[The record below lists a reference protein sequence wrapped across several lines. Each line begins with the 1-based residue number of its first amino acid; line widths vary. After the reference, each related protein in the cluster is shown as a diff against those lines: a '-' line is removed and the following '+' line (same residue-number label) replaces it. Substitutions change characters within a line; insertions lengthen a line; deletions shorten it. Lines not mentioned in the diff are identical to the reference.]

1 MNVSVAPPGHLD
13 CWLSRSSDLPARELE
28 VFRQS
33 LEHLSDEEAS
43 ATLLAATA
51 RSGVA

>member
-1 MNVSVAPPGHLD
+1 MSVSVAPPGHLD
-13 CWLSRSSDLPARELE
+13 CWRSRSSDLPMHELE
-28 VFRQS
+28 VLLQS
-33 LEHLSDEEAS
+33 LEHLSDEESS